1 MFNILIID
9 FDEDFAVK
17 TANSIIA
24 GIDGVKIYIGS
35 EKNDVDR
42 LLRRIDF
49 GLVIINA
56 LLRNGSKVTAF
67 GLAYADKLRHFD
79 KYRYTDIIMYSRNYM
94 ESPIRLRQLHIA
106 DFFEVPFDKEE
117 LNNVIK
123 FIIGKN
129 TKGISREERILYL
142 KSGDMLYQISEA
154 EIRCIEYKRRDC
166 VLHMSGRDIE
176 CTRSEL
182 KDIIDSIDINNYIE
196 CGRGDIISINNVE
209 YFDFGEM
216 KVIMKDN
223 SYTPRITKSGKD
235 NIYKKIS
242 EEKENVI
249 HNRRM
254 YDYGK

>member
-1 MFNILIID
+1 MGVIGVFNILIID

-42 LLRRIDF
+42 LLIRIDF

-142 KSGDMLYQISEA
+142 KSGDMLYQI
-154 EIRCIEYKRRDC
+154 
-166 VLHMSGRDIE
+166 
-176 CTRSEL
+176 
-182 KDIIDSIDINNYIE
+182 
-196 CGRGDIISINNVE
+196 
-209 YFDFGEM
+209 
-216 KVIMKDN
+216 
-223 SYTPRITKSGKD
+223 
-235 NIYKKIS
+235 
-242 EEKENVI
+242 
-249 HNRRM
+249 
-254 YDYGK
+254 